1 MRRKIVIFHSPL
13 SPAEITEALRGS
25 VDDEQRS
32 LFSLSGFQGD
42 RPLIGTIGF
51 DSFRIQKR
59 KLYRNDFAR
68 HFYAQFGPEQ
78 SGTRIEGYFAMAIWV
93 KLFMLVWISFAIV
106 IGSVIFIATCRELIS
121 SHRAPND
128 QDWVGLLV
136 PPGLVL
142 FGFGLPVI
150 GSLVSR
156 PGERYILQRLGI
168 ILSASATKTE
178 A

>member
-1 MRRKIVIFHSPL
+1 MPRKTFVFHSPL
-13 SPAEITEALRGS
+13 SPVEVAEALRQA
-25 VDDEQRS
+25 VDVEQRA

-42 RPLIGTIGF
+42 RPLIGKVDF

-59 KLYRNDFAR
+59 KFYRNDFAR
-68 HFYAQFGPEQ
+68 HFYAQFGPEPD
-78 SGTRIEGYFAMAIWV
+78 GTRIEGHFAMAIWV
-93 KLFMLVWISFAIV
+93 KLFRLVWISFAIL
-106 IGSVIFIATCRELIS
+106 IGSAIFVATCRELIS
-121 SHRAPND
+121 GHRAPND

-142 FGFGLPVI
+142 FGFGLPAI
-150 GSLVSR
+150 GRLLSR